1 MSNRFSQMKSNHIKI
16 PFRI

>member
-1 MSNRFSQMKSNHIKI
+1 MKSNHIKI